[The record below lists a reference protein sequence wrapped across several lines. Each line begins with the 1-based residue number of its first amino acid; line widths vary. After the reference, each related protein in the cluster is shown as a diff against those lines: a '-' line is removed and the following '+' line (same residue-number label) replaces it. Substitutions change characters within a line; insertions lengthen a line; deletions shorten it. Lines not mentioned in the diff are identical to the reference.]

1 MADRPMSTSNFLVRE
16 LRHARS
22 AAGLSQEDLGKA
34 INYSSSLISAVEK
47 GQRPPT
53 EEYLALVDRA
63 LGTGGLFGRLL
74 KEVVSLD
81 WAPVW
86 LRDWIVLEREA
97 TLIRWFEPSLVPGL
111 LQTEAYARA
120 VLGWGGLMDA
130 AEVEQRVASRLERQ
144 EILARPKPP
153 QFVAIID
160 ESVLHRPV
168 GGAAVMAEQCERL
181 IADAQRPHIAV
192 HILPVAAGGHAGLAG
207 GFIIAK
213 SDDMQVA
220 HVDNSVHAQV
230 IEKRDVLDSLIPKWE
245 ALRGEALPRGQSI
258 ELIRDVAKTWQS

>member
-1 MADRPMSTSNFLVRE
+1 MAEKPISASNFLVRE

-22 AAGLSQEDLGKA
+22 AAGLSQEDLGKS
-34 INYSSSLISAVEK
+34 INYSSSLISAVEQ

-53 EEYLALVDRA
+53 EDYLALVDGA

-74 KEVVSLD
+74 KDIVSLD
-81 WAPVW
+81 QAPVW
-86 LRDWIVLEREA
+86 FRDWIVFEREA
-97 TLIRWFEPSLVPGL
+97 TLIRWFQPSLVPGL

-120 VLGWGGLMDA
+120 VLEWGGLMEP
-130 AEVEQRVASRLERQ
+130 AEVEQRVASRLGRQ
-144 EILARPKPP
+144 EILARPRPP

-207 GFIIAK
+207 AFTIAK
-213 SDDMQVA
+213 SDELQVA
-220 HVDNSVHAQV
+220 HVDNNVDAL
-230 IEKRDVLDSLIPKWE
+230 ITDKRDVVDTLMAKWE

-258 ELIRDVAKTWQS
+258 ELIKDVAKTWQS